1 VKRLLSLAE
10 KAREDLGDVD
20 RPGSN
25 QRPAGF
31 VADPTARR
39 LRQ

>member
-1 VKRLLSLAE
+1 MLALAE
-10 KAREDLGDVD
+10 KAREDIGDID
-20 RPGSN
+20 RQGKN